1 MASSWRMKEG
11 SEVVP
16 RVQVTSS
23 AIKPTLK
30 HPFFPHCS
38 TLEVWLSPFQE
49 RVETLVQH
57 RPPPPHTH
65 HHSHRRSEI
74 NRHWLLWYLL
84 YTRDGVRGWACW
96 NKPWGFMVILPD
108 CHLGWSWTNLG
119 HLGQIECN
127 NVIDTLEA
135 ASSNSTQTLWNSD
148 DVFVNI
154 FTNTFFHFIE
164 STNLS

>member
-1 MASSWRMKEG
+1 MENEG
-11 SEVVP
+11 RKWSGPKSPGDIFCYKTNSE
-16 RVQVTSS
+16 TS
-23 AIKPTLK
+23 I
-30 HPFFPHCS
+30 FPPLFNLRSMTFSISRTCRDTS
-38 TLEVWLSPFQE
+38 TA
-49 RVETLVQH
+49 
-57 RPPPPHTH
+57 PPPPTHTH
-65 HHSHRRSEI
+65 TPPLPSQK
-74 NRHWLLWYLL
+74 WDQQALLWYLL